1 MAERKWKLIRK
12 ANMKNVQTV
21 LTTCPKDCYDA
32 CGIAVVVKDGVIS
45 NVRGDPDHPVSRG
58 KLCKKCS
65 ITYNGVWRDPAARIT
80 EPLRR
85 IGPKGSG
92 AKGNNQFESISWEEA
107 IDIITQRFKKI
118 IRDHG
123 ANTILNTHYTG
134 TFAMIGFHFPMRFF
148 NRLGA
153 TEVNPDSI
161 CNLAGHIA
169 LDYVYGTS
177 LDGFDPRTA
186 KNSNCIVIWGANPS
200 ACAPHIDQHWLN
212 GTNAKVIVV
221 DPIRTPTA
229 VNADLH
235 LQLYPGS
242 DAALAYGI
250 MYVLNRDGLL
260 DKTFIDTYTSGFA
273 QLLPVI
279 ESFTLEKSAELT
291 GVPVSLIEEM
301 ATTYAKGPSL
311 LWFGQGFQRQ
321 ARGGNAMRAGS
332 LLPALTGNIGKPGAG
347 FLYLNGLGN
356 RNIDDSY
363 LLGSNLAKDDVASI
377 SHMDLV
383 DNLEDKNKSQALFC
397 WNINNVASNP
407 DQARLKQALCREDL
421 FTVVAD
427 IFPTDTTD
435 YADIVLP
442 AASFLEADDLFAS
455 YFYHSL
461 SAQVKVTEPMGDSLP
476 NSEIFRKL
484 AKAMGF
490 EEQEL
495 YESDHEII
503 EHVLNESKT
512 GETFA
517 SLSAKGT
524 ISMSEQAVV
533 QFADLKFP
541 TSDGKIHL
549 ASTEA
554 EADGHPLV
562 PEPHADARPV
572 NDRLRLLSPAS
583 PWLLNDSFAND
594 PKIEKQLGEASV
606 TINPKDAASR
616 DLTEGQTVILHN
628 KTGKLTV
635 KLVLDNDIP
644 IGVALS
650 HKGRW
655 PKRQPDGANVNVLN
669 PGLKSDMGESTS
681 VHGVEVEISAAG

>member
-1 MAERKWKLIRK
+1 
-12 ANMKNVQTV
+12 MKNVQTV

-65 ITYNGVWRDPAARIT
+65 IAYNGVWRDPDARIT

-549 ASTEA
+549 ASIEA
-554 EADGHPLV
+554 EGDGHPLV

>member
-1 MAERKWKLIRK
+1 MSDI
-12 ANMKNVQTV
+12 QTI

-32 CGIAVVVKDGVIS
+32 CGIAVVVKDGAIS

-65 ITYNGVWRDPAARIT
+65 IAYNSVWRDPEARVT

-85 IGPKGSG
+85 IGPKGDG
-92 AKGNNQFESISWEEA
+92 KFESISWDEA
-107 IDIITQRFKKI
+107 IETIASRFKKI
-118 IRDHG
+118 IDEQG
-123 ANTILNTHYTG
+123 AHTILNTHYTG

-153 TEVNPDSI
+153 REVNPDSV

-169 LDYVYGTS
+169 LDYVYGSS

-186 KNSNCIVIWGANPS
+186 KDSECIVIWGANPS
-200 ACAPHIDQHWLN
+200 ACAPHVDQYWLDES
-212 GTNAKVIVV
+212 NATVIVV

-229 VNADLH
+229 TNADLH
-235 LQLYPGS
+235 LQLFPGS

-250 MYVLNRDGLL
+250 MHVLNRDNLL
-260 DKTFIDTYTSGFA
+260 DKAFIESYTNGFEL
-273 QLLPVI
+273 LLPMI
-279 ESFTLEKSAELT
+279 ESFTVEKSSELT
-291 GVPVSLIEEM
+291 GVPVKLIEDM
-301 ATTYAKGPSL
+301 ANIYAKGPSL

-321 ARGGNAMRAGS
+321 ARGGNAMRTCS
-332 LLPALTGNIGKPGAG
+332 LLPALTGNIGKPGTG

-356 RNIDDSY
+356 RNVDDSY
-363 LLGSNLAKDDVASI
+363 LLGSQLAKTETASI

-383 DNLEDKNKSQALFC
+383 DTLEDKNKSQALFC

-442 AASFLEADDLFAS
+442 AASFLESDDLFAS
-455 YFYHSL
+455 YFDHSL
-461 SAQVKVTEPMGDSLP
+461 SAQVKTTEPMGDSLP
-476 NSEIFRKL
+476 NSEMFRRL
-484 AKAMGF
+484 AKAMNF
-490 EEQEL
+490 NEQEL

-503 EHVLNESKT
+503 EHILKVSKT
-512 GETFA
+512 GETFK

-524 ISMSEQAVV
+524 ISMASDPVV
-533 QFADLKFP
+533 QFSDLKFP
-541 TSDGKIHL
+541 TSDGRIHL
-549 ASTEA
+549 ISTEA

-562 PEPHADARPV
+562 PEPHVDDRPA
-572 NDRLRLLSPAS
+572 NGLLRLLSPAS
-583 PWLLNDSFAND
+583 PWLLNNTFGNA
-594 PKIEKQLGEASV
+594 PKIETQLGEASV
-606 TINPKDAASR
+606 TINPKEAESR
-616 DLTEGQTVILHN
+616 GLAEGQIVVLLN
-628 KTGKLTV
+628 NTGKLIV
-635 KLVLDNDIP
+635 KLLLDEDIP
-644 IGVALS
+644 TGVALS
-650 HKGRW
+650 PKGRW

-669 PGLKSDMGESTS
+669 PGLKSDMGDSTS
-681 VHGVEVEISAAG
+681 VHSVEVEISAAN

>member
-1 MAERKWKLIRK
+1 M
-12 ANMKNVQTV
+12 
-21 LTTCPKDCYDA
+21 
-32 CGIAVVVKDGVIS
+32 GS
-45 NVRGDPDHPVSRG
+45 NS
-58 KLCKKCS
+58 
-65 ITYNGVWRDPAARIT
+65 RIT

-85 IGPKGSG
+85 IGPKGNG
-92 AKGNNQFESISWEEA
+92 EFEPISWDKA
-107 IDIITQRFKKI
+107 IDIITDRFKEI
-118 IRDHG
+118 VQEHG
-123 ANTILNTHYTG
+123 AHTILNTHYTG

-153 TEVNPDSI
+153 TEVNPDSV

-169 LDYVYGTS
+169 LDYVYGSS

-186 KNSNCIVIWGANPS
+186 KDSHCIVVWGANPS
-200 ACAPHIDQHWLN
+200 ACAPHVDQYWL
-212 GTNAKVIVV
+212 GETNATVVVV

-229 VNADLH
+229 TNADLH
-235 LQLYPGS
+235 LQLFPGS
-242 DAALAYGI
+242 DAALAFGI
-250 MYVLNRDGLL
+250 MHVLNRDDLL
-260 DKTFIDTYTSGFA
+260 DKAFIESYTNGFEL
-273 QLLPVI
+273 LLPVI
-279 ESFTLEKSAELT
+279 ESFTVEKCSELT
-291 GVPVSLIEEM
+291 GVPVNLIEEM
-301 ATTYAKGPSL
+301 ANIYAKGPSL

-321 ARGGNAMRAGS
+321 ARGGNAMRSCS

-356 RNIDDSY
+356 RNVDDGY
-363 LLGSNLAKDDVASI
+363 LLGNHLAKDEVASI

-383 DNLEDKNKSQALFC
+383 DTLEDNNKSQALFC
-397 WNINNVASNP
+397 WNINNAASNP

-442 AASFLEADDLFAS
+442 AASFLESDDLFAS
-455 YFYHSL
+455 YFDHSL
-461 SAQVKVTEPMGDSLP
+461 SAQVKITEPMGNSLP
-476 NSEIFRKL
+476 NSEMFRRL

-503 EHVLNESKT
+503 EHILEVSNT

-524 ISMSEQAVV
+524 ISMGKDPVM

-541 TSDGKIHL
+541 TSDGRIHIS
-549 ASTEA
+549 STEA
-554 EADGHPLV
+554 VSEGQPLI
-562 PEPHADARPV
+562 PEPHADDRPA
-572 NDRLRLLSPAS
+572 NGLLRLLSPAS
-583 PWLLNDSFAND
+583 PWLLNDSFGND

-606 TINPKDAASR
+606 TLNPKDAASR
-616 DLTEGQTVILHN
+616 GLTEGQTVILHN
-628 KTGKLTV
+628 KTGKLTL
-635 KLVLDNDIP
+635 KLALDKDIP

-655 PKRQPDGANVNVLN
+655 PKRQSDGANVNVLN
-669 PGLKSDMGESTS
+669 PGLKSDMGDSTS
-681 VHGVEVEISAAG
+681 VHGVEVEISLVS

>member
-1 MAERKWKLIRK
+1 
-12 ANMKNVQTV
+12 MKNVQTV

-32 CGIAVVVKDGVIS
+32 CGIAVVVIDGVIS

-65 ITYNGVWRDPAARIT
+65 IAYNGVWRDPDARIT

>member
-1 MAERKWKLIRK
+1 
-12 ANMKNVQTV
+12 MKNVQTV

-65 ITYNGVWRDPAARIT
+65 IAYNGVWRDPDARIT